1 MMPKSL
7 LAFIFGFLIL
17 ISLLFVNEQSRKE
30 QQALSLMPLI
40 DFSLANLAGE
50 ITPISKWRGKILI
63 INFWAT
69 WCPPCLKEIPDFIA
83 LQNEYADKNVQFI
96 GIAID
101 TPELVNDYLA
111 FIAINYPILMAEVEG
126 QSLAKQL
133 GNVVNAVPFTLIVN
147 ANNEV
152 IFRHPGELSKAKIR
166 ELIDP
171 LVQQEPIKPIRAE
184 N

>member
-1 MMPKSL
+1 MPKPL
-7 LAFIFGFLIL
+7 LAFIFLFLIL
-17 ISLLFVNEQSRKE
+17 ISVLFFTHQSQKE
-30 QQALSLMPLI
+30 QQALVPTPLV
-40 DFSLANLAGE
+40 DFSLADLSGE
-50 ITPISKWRGKILI
+50 IIPIANWRGKILI

-101 TPELVNDYLA
+101 TPELVADYLA
-111 FIAINYPILMAEVEG
+111 FIDINYPVLMAEVEG
-126 QSLAKQL
+126 QQLAKQL

-152 IFRHPGELSKAKIR
+152 IFRHPGELSKTKIR
-166 ELIDP
+166 QIIDP
-171 LVQQEPIKPIRAE
+171 LIQQEPTKSITTE

>member
-1 MMPKSL
+1 MPKPL
-7 LAFIFGFLIL
+7 FAFIFILLIL
-17 ISLLFVNEQSRKE
+17 ISVLFANHQSQKE
-30 QQALSLMPLI
+30 QQALAPTPLI
-40 DFSLANLAGE
+40 NFSLANLAGE

-101 TPELVNDYLA
+101 TPELVRDYLA
-111 FIAINYPILMAEVEG
+111 FIDINYPILMAEVEG
-126 QSLAKQL
+126 QQLAKQL

-152 IFRHPGELSKAKIR
+152 IFRHPGELSKTKIR
-166 ELIDP
+166 ELIEP
-171 LVQQEPIKPIRAE
+171 LVSKEVTNLIATKK
-184 N
+184 

>member
-1 MMPKSL
+1 MPKPL
-7 LAFIFGFLIL
+7 LVFIFIFLIL
-17 ISLLFVNEQSRKE
+17 ISVLFANHQSQKE
-30 QQALSLMPLI
+30 QQVLAPMPLI
-40 DFSLANLAGE
+40 DFSLADLADE
-50 ITPISKWRGKILI
+50 LTPISKWRGKILI

-101 TPELVNDYLA
+101 TPELVADYLA
-111 FIAINYPILMAEVEG
+111 FIDINYPILMAEVEG
-126 QSLAKQL
+126 QQLAKQL

-147 ANNEV
+147 ANNEI
-152 IFRHPGELSKAKIR
+152 IFRHPGDLSKTKIR
-166 ELIDP
+166 QIIDP
-171 LVQQEPIKPIRAE
+171 LVQQEPTKPITPE